1 MQKHRYWQGALETA
15 WQQTCRRET
24 AIRSLIEAG
33 PVSHAQA
40 DVLAKDL
47 GISRSLVLQMV
58 HDLAAK
64 RRISLRF
71 NCKNLATKVT

>member
-1 MQKHRYWQGALETA
+1 MNDLHHFANGTSVKMQKHRYWQGALETA

-47 GISRSLVLQMV
+47 GT
-58 HDLAAK
+58 AAVWSYK
-64 RRISLRF
+64 WSTI
-71 NCKNLATKVT
+71 

>member
-15 WQQTCRRET
+15 WQQTRRRET

-40 DVLAKDL
+40 DVVAKDL
-47 GISRSLVLQMV
+47 GISRSLVFTNG
-58 HDLAAK
+58 
-64 RRISLRF
+64 LRF
-71 NCKNLATKVT
+71 NCKNLARK